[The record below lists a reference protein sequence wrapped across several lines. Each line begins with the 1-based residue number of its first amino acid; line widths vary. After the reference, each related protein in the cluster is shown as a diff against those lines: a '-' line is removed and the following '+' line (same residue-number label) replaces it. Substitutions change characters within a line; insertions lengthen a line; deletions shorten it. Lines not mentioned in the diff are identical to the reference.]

1 MIDYQV
7 AVEQLLAD
15 TLKKVTEVTGQTGA
29 AACDLPTYFA
39 EFRDIAT
46 EWGARFA
53 AEADEAIAEE
63 LARQAEFYWD
73 SAALLEPTRQVMFE
87 QAQEEAVA
95 MLDGQIRL
103 MREVSKRLN
112 TRAAAVRGVSPDE
125 LAAREKLL
133 QPAAPQPVMEGEK
146 DSPPDPESGEN
157 PQ

>member
-15 TLKKVTEVTGQTGA
+15 ALKKVGEYGGV
-29 AACDLPTYFA
+29 DLPTYFA
-39 EFRDIAT
+39 EFGGLVA

-53 AEADEAIAEE
+53 REVDEVVAEE

-112 TRAAAVRGVSPDE
+112 ARAAAVRGVTADE

-133 QPAAPQPVMEGEK
+133 QPAEPVVEEEGK
-146 DSPPDPESGEN
+146 TSPPDQENGED